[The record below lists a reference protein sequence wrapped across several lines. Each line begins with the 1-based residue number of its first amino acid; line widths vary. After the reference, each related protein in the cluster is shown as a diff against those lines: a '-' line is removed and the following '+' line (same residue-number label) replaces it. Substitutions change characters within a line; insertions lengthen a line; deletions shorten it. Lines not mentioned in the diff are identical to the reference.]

1 MNFLRL
7 LSEKA
12 AQTFNVTCLG
22 SQGCFDSTSNMVE
35 KAIKLQGAN
44 DGLLSLMKDDPS
56 IKITQAQ
63 RDWKAVIRVET
74 EDLNQM
80 PIVDFAPGEFLTSNE
95 FGFEVGP
102 ICFS

>member
-1 MNFLRL
+1 MVQLETGIPSKRL
-7 LSEKA
+7 VFSLPVEITIYC
-12 AQTFNVTCLG
+12 AQPHQTIDYPFIV
-22 SQGCFDSTSNMVE
+22 QVR
-35 KAIKLQGAN
+35 
-44 DGLLSLMKDDPS
+44 
-56 IKITQAQ
+56 
-63 RDWKAVIRVET
+63 RDWKAVVRVET

>member
-1 MNFLRL
+1 MRSKHGAFEEFLA
-7 LSEKA
+7 SVFIPCS
-12 AQTFNVTCLG
+12 FNATLTIGIRFSVFTL
-22 SQGCFDSTSNMVE
+22 
-35 KAIKLQGAN
+35 
-44 DGLLSLMKDDPS
+44 
-56 IKITQAQ
+56 QAQ

>member
-1 MNFLRL
+1 MQNSLFYLDFSCNNFTKPRRPQDANATLIVNL
-7 LSEKA
+7 LCNTYISFE
-12 AQTFNVTCLG
+12 
-22 SQGCFDSTSNMVE
+22 
-35 KAIKLQGAN
+35 LQVR
-44 DGLLSLMKDDPS
+44 K
-56 IKITQAQ
+56 
-63 RDWKAVIRVET
+63 DWKAVIQVET

>member
-1 MNFLRL
+1 MSYNQVIFFLSAENCIVQLETGIRSKRL
-7 LSEKA
+7 VFSLLVEI
-12 AQTFNVTCLG
+12 TILC
-22 SQGCFDSTSNMVE
+22 STSSIIDYPYIVQVRRDC
-35 KAIKLQGAN
+35 KAI
-44 DGLLSLMKDDPS
+44 
-56 IKITQAQ
+56 
-63 RDWKAVIRVET
+63 VRVET